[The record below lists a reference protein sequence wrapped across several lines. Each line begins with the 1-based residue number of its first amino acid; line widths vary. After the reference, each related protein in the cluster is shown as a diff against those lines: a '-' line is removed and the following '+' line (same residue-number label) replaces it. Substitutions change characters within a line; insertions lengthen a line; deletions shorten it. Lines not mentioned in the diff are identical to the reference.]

1 MSSSSIS
8 PGPQFPEPI
17 QKLYYRVSP
26 GVKKNDVTAP
36 EPGLFCLLYLWSAG
50 GVNVHFS
57 YKNCQATPD
66 VEHIIDRQ
74 VAKFAR
80 LLEVYNADMIHFK
93 GSLTH
98 GAGKGGQD
106 FEASINLRL
115 PTGQVHGRESS
126 PDAVSALRVAF
137 EEVERQL
144 KQHKDL
150 VRHEADWK
158 KTR

>member
-1 MSSSSIS
+1 M
-8 PGPQFPEPI
+8 
-17 QKLYYRVSP
+17 
-26 GVKKNDVTAP
+26 
-36 EPGLFCLLYLWSAG
+36 
-50 GVNVHFS
+50 NVHFS

-66 VEHIIDRQ
+66 VEQLIDRQ

-80 LLEVYNADMIHFK
+80 LLTVYNADMIHFK
-93 GSLTH
+93 GSLTR
-98 GAGKGGQD
+98 GSAKGGQD

-126 PDAVSALRVAF
+126 GDAASALRIAF

-144 KQHKDL
+144 KQLKQR

-158 KTR
+158 RKR